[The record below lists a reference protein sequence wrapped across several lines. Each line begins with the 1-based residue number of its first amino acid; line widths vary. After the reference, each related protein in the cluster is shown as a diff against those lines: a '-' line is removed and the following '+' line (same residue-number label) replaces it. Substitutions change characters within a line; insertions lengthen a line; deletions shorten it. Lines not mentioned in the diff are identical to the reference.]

1 MTPYCTN
8 DLNLLFT
15 DQILGE
21 CLCEIS
27 YSLDS
32 NGTKKKKRNFEPR
45 VRYPIAKCEKQ
56 SAS

>member
-1 MTPYCTN
+1 MTPYRTN
-8 DLNLLFT
+8 DLSLLFT

-27 YSLDS
+27 FSLDS
-32 NGTKKKKRNFEPR
+32 NGKKAKRNFEPR
-45 VRYPIAKCEKQ
+45 VIYPIAKCEKQ

>member
-1 MTPYCTN
+1 MTPYRTN

-32 NGTKKKKRNFEPR
+32 NGTKKKKE
-45 VRYPIAKCEKQ
+45 ILSLE
-56 SAS
+56 